1 MSELYDDPDARYT
14 YRSPLVDRLREAGE
28 LQAGRLRL
36 LLPPSFGF
44 CWGVDRALAMVRDAR
59 AELGDR
65 PMWLINSIIHNPRV
79 NDDMRRMGI
88 GFLKGP
94 LAEPGAIGRLGP
106 EDVVVVPAFSAEVEE
121 MQLLEQRGVEIVGTT
136 CPWVIKP
143 HKRALKYLREGFTT
157 VVHGTVGHDETRAT
171 CSLVRHHGGQYVVV
185 HNMEEAGIL
194 ADYLEGRI
202 DDATLAAGLHP
213 RAVEPGFDPAGDLR
227 RIGVIN
233 QTTML
238 ASESRAI
245 SERLRQALLAR
256 DGEDGLAE
264 SFRDF
269 DTICAA
275 TQDNQDAAHLVAGKG
290 PDLFLVVGGYD
301 SSNTRNLARVGD
313 GHQVPAYHIESPE
326 DLDADRLRHRDRD
339 SGEIAEAR
347 GWLPSAG
354 PVAVAFTA
362 GASTPDAILGKVVE
376 RVVEL
381 AGESLPASDTSVADG
396 A

>member
-1 MSELYDDPDARYT
+1 MSDYDDPAVRHS

-28 LQAGRLRL
+28 LRAGRLRL
-36 LLPPSFGF
+36 LMPRSFGF

-59 AELGDR
+59 ATHGGR

-79 NDDMRRMGI
+79 NEDMQAMGI

-94 LAEPGAIGRLGP
+94 RRASGALEQLGP
-106 EDVVVVPAFSAEVEE
+106 RDVVVVPAFSAEVEE
-121 MQLLEQRGVEIVGTT
+121 MELLRERGVEIVDTT

-143 HKRALKYLREGFTT
+143 HKRAARYVREGFTT
-157 VVHGTVGHDETRAT
+157 VIHGTVGHDETRAT
-171 CSLVRHHGGQYVVV
+171 CSLVRHHGGHYVVV
-185 HNMEEAGIL
+185 HDMAEAEAL
-194 ADYLEGRI
+194 ARFLEGTSGEEELR
-202 DDATLAAGLHP
+202 AGLHP
-213 RAVEPGFDPAGDLR
+213 AAIAPGFAPAHHLR

-245 SERLRQALLAR
+245 AERLRRALAAR
-256 DGEDGLAE
+256 DGDEGLSA

-275 TQDNQDAAHLVAGKG
+275 TQDNQDAAEEVAAKH
-290 PDLFLVVGGYD
+290 PDLFIVVGGYD

-313 GHQVPAYHIESPE
+313 GHGVPAYHVEGPESLE
-326 DLDADRLRHRDRD
+326 RELLRHRDRH
-339 SGEIAEAR
+339 SGQILEER
-347 GWLPSAG
+347 GWLPAAG
-354 PVAVAFTA
+354 ELAVAFSA
-362 GASTPDAILGKVVE
+362 GASTPDAILGRVVA

-381 AGESLPASDTSVADG
+381 AGETLPADWHGG
-396 A
+396 AAEV

>member
-1 MSELYDDPDARYT
+1 MSHAYDDPEARYT
-14 YRSPLVDRLREAGE
+14 YRSALVDRLREAGE
-28 LQAGRLRL
+28 MQAGRLRL

-59 AELGDR
+59 AEHGDR

-94 LAEPGAIGRLGP
+94 LATPGAIDRLGP
-106 EDVVVVPAFSAEVEE
+106 QDVVVVPAFSAEVEE
-121 MQLLEQRGVEIVGTT
+121 MQMLEERGVEIVDTT

-143 HKRALKYLREGFTT
+143 HKRAMKYVREGFTT

-185 HNMEEAGIL
+185 HNMTEAEVL
-194 ADYLEGRI
+194 AGYFEGRL
-202 DDATLAAGLHP
+202 DAAALRVGLHAQ
-213 RAVEPGFDPAGDLR
+213 AVEPSFDPAQHLG

-245 SERLRQALLAR
+245 GERLRRALAAR
-256 DGEDGLAE
+256 DGEDGIE
-264 SFRDF
+264 DSFRDF

-275 TQDNQDAAHLVAGKG
+275 TQDNQDAANAVAGNS
-290 PDLFLVVGGYD
+290 PDLFIVVGGYD

-313 GHQVPAYHIESPE
+313 GHEVPAYHIEGP
-326 DLDADRLRHRDRD
+326 DALEPDSLRHRDRH
-339 SGEIAEAR
+339 SGEILEQR
-347 GWLPSAG
+347 GWLPGEG
-354 PVAVAFTA
+354 PVTVAFTA
-362 GASTPDAILGKVVE
+362 GASTPDAILGQVVE

-381 AGESLPASDTSVADG
+381 AGEQLPAG
-396 A
+396 APTA

>member
-1 MSELYDDPDARYT
+1 MTELYDDPDARYT
-14 YRSPLVDRLREAGE
+14 YRSALVDRLREAGE

-36 LLPPSFGF
+36 LMPPSFGF

-59 AELGDR
+59 AEYGQR

-88 GFLKGP
+88 RFLKGP
-94 LAEPGAIGRLGP
+94 QAEDGAIERLGP

-121 MQLLEQRGVEIVGTT
+121 MELLQARGVEIVDTT

-143 HKRALKYLREGFTT
+143 HKRSLKYLREGFTT

-185 HNMEEAGIL
+185 HNMEEAEVLSG
-194 ADYLEGRI
+194 YLEGRL
-202 DDATLAAGLHP
+202 DAAALRDGLHP
-213 RAVEPGFDPAGDLR
+213 QAVEPSFDPARDLKQ
-227 RIGVIN
+227 IGVIN

-245 SERLRQALLAR
+245 ADRLRRALLAR
-256 DGEDGLAE
+256 DGEAGLAD

-275 TQDNQDAAHLVAGKG
+275 TQENQDAATAVAGKE
-290 PDLFLVVGGYD
+290 PDLFIVVGGYD

-313 GHQVPAYHIESPE
+313 DHQVPAYHIESPAALE
-326 DLDADRLRHRDRD
+326 ADLLRHRDRN
-339 SGEIAEAR
+339 SGQILEQR
-347 GWLPSAG
+347 GWLPAEG

-381 AGESLPASDTSVADG
+381 AGEALPAPEPTT
-396 A
+396 